1 MVVGIDLACR
11 LGASSI
17 PGRTPFSPSR
27 SSPSPLATVWLGV
40 AEIGLPV
47 SSRSYSIDLLFVFVF
62 VFVFVSSK
70 SYSIDLFF
78 LPHAATAPLVTKHCV
93 VVDNVEVVDAVDS
106 QNSFPTFVDLVGVVL
121 SIK

>member
-1 MVVGIDLACR
+1 MVDGIDLACR

-17 PGRTPFSPSR
+17 PGWTPFSPSR

-47 SSRSYSIDLLFVFVF
+47 PST
-62 VFVFVSSK
+62 

-93 VVDNVEVVDAVDS
+93 VVDNVDVVDAVDS
-106 QNSFPTFVDLVGVVL
+106 QNSFPTLVDLVGVVL